1 MLNDLWSLKNKL
13 VILMDELMEVENPTT
28 LAPVDVQGAVEFF
41 KNYEELTESLLKPSD
56 YQKTG
61 KKSFK
66 KKSAWRKYA
75 TAFNISDEIIDE
87 DIIRDDDYR
96 IISAKYV
103 VKAIASNG
111 RYGYGVAS
119 CSIFDKI
126 SSKDT
131 VEPSPFELR
140 KRFNN
145 AENDVIA
152 TAHTRAK
159 SLAISDIIGTGKVS
173 AEEIDLVKENNG
185 AKKPMRR
192 PKPKATPKAPKKT
205 PKKNED
211 DVVEGE
217 IVEPSDVPAKK
228 SLKELCEENQN
239 IKEVVEK
246 QKEDPTIIITKD
258 TVIDGLL
265 TKVEKGNLQK
275 SEYEICKKLLENNLH

>member
-1 MLNDLWSLKNKL
+1 
-13 VILMDELMEVENPTT
+13 MDEYAIIENEPDTT
-28 LAPVDVQGAVEFF
+28 TALAPVDVEGAVEFF
-41 KNYEELTESLLKPSD
+41 HNYENLTKKLLTPDD

-87 DIIRDDDYR
+87 DIIRDDNYR

-111 RYGYGVAS
+111 RFGYGVAS

-126 SSKDT
+126 KSTDT

-159 SLAISDIIGTGKVS
+159 SRAISDIIGTGEVS
-173 AEEIDLVKENNG
+173 AEEIDVINENAGN
-185 AKKPMRR
+185 KRPVRR
-192 PKPKATPKAPKKT
+192 PKTPKATPKT
-205 PKKNED
+205 PKKPKKE
-211 DVVEGE
+211 VVEGE
-217 IVEPSDVPAKK
+217 IVEPSDVTDKK

-239 IKEVVEK
+239 IKEVVDLLR
-246 QKEDPTIIITKD
+246 QDPTVTINKD
-258 TVIDGLL
+258 VVIDGLL
-265 TKVEKGNLQK
+265 TRVEKGNLQK
-275 SEYEICKKLLENNLH
+275 SEYETCKKLLENNLN

>member
-1 MLNDLWSLKNKL
+1 
-13 VILMDELMEVENPTT
+13 MDEYGLVEVEENNTA
-28 LAPVDVQGAVEFF
+28 LAPVDVEGAVEFF

-61 KKSFK
+61 RKAFK

-87 DIIRDDDYR
+87 DIKRDDDYR

-119 CSIFDKI
+119 CSIFDKV

-145 AENDVIA
+145 AENDVIT

-159 SLAISDIIGTGKVS
+159 SRAISDIIGTGEVS
-173 AEEIDLVKENNG
+173 AEEIDFVEEANG
-185 AKKPMRR
+185 TKKPVRR
-192 PKPKATPKAPKKT
+192 PKVSKAPKKA
-205 PKKNED
+205 PKKPKEF
-211 DVVEGE
+211 VEGE
-217 IVEPSDVPAKK
+217 IVEPSDVTDKK

-246 QKEDPTIIITKD
+246 LREDPTITINKD
-258 TVIDGLL
+258 AVIDGLL
-265 TKVEKGNLQK
+265 NKVEKGNLSK
-275 SEYEICKKLLENNLH
+275 AEYEVCKKLLENNLN

>member
-1 MLNDLWSLKNKL
+1 MIDEYGL
-13 VILMDELMEVENPTT
+13 VETEENTT
-28 LAPVDVQGAVEFF
+28 ALTPVDVEGAVEFF
-41 KNYEELTESLLKPSD
+41 HHYENLTKKLLTPDD

-75 TAFNISDEIIDE
+75 TAFNISDEIVNE
-87 DIIRDDDYR
+87 DIIRDDNYR

-111 RYGYGVAS
+111 RFGYGVAS

-126 SSKDT
+126 KATDT
-131 VEPSPFELR
+131 TEPSPFELR

-159 SLAISDIIGTGKVS
+159 SRAISDIIGTGEVS
-173 AEEIDLVKENNG
+173 AEEIDSVNENNG
-185 AKKPMRR
+185 TKRPVRR
-192 PKPKATPKAPKKT
+192 PKPTPKKSPKKAPKKS
-205 PKKNED
+205 EVMD
-211 DVVEGE
+211 GE
-217 IVEPSDVPAKK
+217 IVEPSDVPKTQ
-228 SLKELCEENQN
+228 SLKELCGENQN

-246 QKEDPTIIITKD
+246 LREDPTITINKD
-258 TVIDGLL
+258 AVIDGLL
-265 TKVEKGNLQK
+265 NKVEKGNLTK
-275 SEYEICKKLLENNLH
+275 AEYEVCKKLLENNLN